1 MRKFIVERALPQIG
15 SAEGEELKAIAR
27 SFNTTL
33 KQLGSEIQ
41 WVQSYVSCD
50 KTFCVFYAP
59 DEDTLRGYM
68 KRTGFPADNITEIR
82 TIIDPTTRA

>member
-15 SAEGEELKAIAR
+15 SAEGEELKAVAR
-27 SFNTTL
+27 SLNSTL
-33 KQLGSEIQ
+33 RRLGSEIQ
-41 WVQSYVSCD
+41 WVESYVSRD

-68 KRTGFPADNITEIR
+68 ERTGFPADSVTEIR
-82 TIIDPTTRA
+82 TVIDPTTHA

>member
-1 MRKFIVERALPQIG
+1 MQKFIVERALPQIG

-33 KQLGSEIQ
+33 RRLGPEIQ
-41 WVQSYVSCD
+41 WVHSYVSAD

-59 DEDTLRGYM
+59 DEDTLRDYM
-68 KRTGFPADNITEIR
+68 ARTGFPADSITEIR
-82 TIIDPTTRA
+82 TIIDPTTHT

>member
-33 KQLGSEIQ
+33 RKLGSEIQ
-41 WVQSYVSCD
+41 WVQSYVSRD

-59 DEDTLRGYM
+59 DEHTLRDYM
-68 KRTGFPADNITEIR
+68 VRTGFPADSITEIR
-82 TIIDPTTRA
+82 TMIDPTTHA